1 MALKTISFESAQHVQ
16 VEFELAS
23 SVQRMLASLIDVLIL
38 LLYIVVVLFAFGN
51 FKMLEQFT
59 LLGLVIKIPFVIYFP
74 FMEFAFGRSLGKM
87 AMGLRIVSMEGERTG
102 LREIMIRWVFRGD
115 YVWLTADFFM
125 FFWFGFGLVGFVICH
140 TSDLGQRLGDSLAG
154 TLVIRETSSM
164 RFSLKQIHAIQQA
177 EGYLPM
183 YPEVIR
189 FTDEDMI
196 LVKNTLMRLNKGSNK
211 EVQKFAAELS
221 LKLSQLLELKEVPRD
236 TRQFFDKLLQD
247 YIVITR

>member
-23 SVQRMLASLIDVLIL
+23 SVQRTMASLIDVVIL
-38 LLYIVVVLFAFGN
+38 FLYIIIVLFAFGN
-51 FKMLEQFT
+51 FQLHEQLT
-59 LLGLVIKIPFVIYFP
+59 LMGLVIKIPFVIYFP
-74 FMEFAFGRSLGKM
+74 FMEFVFGRSLGKM
-87 AMGLRIVSMEGERTG
+87 AMGLRIVSMEGERPG

-115 YVWLTADFFM
+115 YVWLTADSFM

-140 TSDLGQRLGDSLAG
+140 TSNLGQRLGDSLAG
-154 TLVIRETSSM
+154 TLVIRETSTNQ
-164 RFSLKQIHAIQQA
+164 FSLQQIHAIQQA
-177 EGYLPM
+177 EGYKPT
-183 YPEVIR
+183 YPGVIR

-196 LVKNTLMRLNKGSNK
+196 LVKNTLMRLNKGSNN
-211 EVQKFAAELS
+211 EVQKFAKDLS
-221 LKLSQLLELKEVPRD
+221 LKLSHLLDLKEVPGD